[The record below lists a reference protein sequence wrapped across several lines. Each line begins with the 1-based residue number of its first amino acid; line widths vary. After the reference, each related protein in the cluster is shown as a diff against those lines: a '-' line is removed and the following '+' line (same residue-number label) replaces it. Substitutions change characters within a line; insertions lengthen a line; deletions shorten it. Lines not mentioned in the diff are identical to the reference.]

1 MTDTS
6 SPPGAGRPD
15 VVITHDFMETYGGA
29 ERLTE
34 EMAIAFPDAPVVT
47 LLARDS
53 VVERMGL
60 QGRVRAIAPSSKA
73 LFQHYRLLAPVWG
86 PVADLVRVPQADVVL
101 SSSYAYAHRMRP
113 PEAAP
118 VVCYCH
124 SPLRFAWSMT
134 EDYRSRWAPGGLRG
148 RTFELL
154 AATTRATDQRA
165 ARRIVSYLTSSE
177 YVAQQVRSFYHRN
190 VEVIGVPIDTN
201 MFVPSG
207 SDPDDYFLLVGRLL
221 EPYKRVGIAVEAFR
235 RLGRRLLIAGDGP
248 AMDELRATA
257 PPNVELLGYQDD
269 KSLVELMQNC
279 QAAIFPSRD
288 DFGLVPPEVMACGRP
303 VIAYGQGGAVHTV
316 VPGLTGA
323 FIEEQ
328 TADAIVA
335 AVEAFDPS
343 HYDPRAIREHALQW
357 DRVRFRERI
366 VDAVQRAYD
375 LNPIGDRRLG
385 DRRRGDRRRAG
396 ESRRAFRER
405 RRNERRT
412 GPRRADRTM

>member
-1 MTDTS
+1 MADA
-6 SPPGAGRPD
+6 PR

-29 ERLTE
+29 ERLTQ
-34 EMAIAFPDAPVVT
+34 EMAEAFPDAPVVT

-60 QGRVRAIAPSSKA
+60 TGRVRAIAPPSEQ
-73 LFQHYRLLAPVWG
+73 LFRHYRLLAPVWG
-86 PVADLVRVPQADVVL
+86 PIADLIRLPQADVVL

-134 EDYRSRWAPGGLRG
+134 EDYRGRWAPGGLRG

-154 AATTRATDQRA
+154 AATTRASDQRA
-165 ARRIVSYLTSSE
+165 ARRVVSYLTSSE

-190 VEVIGVPIDTN
+190 VEVIGVPIDTER
-201 MFVPSG
+201 FVPARTPERPG
-207 SDPDDYFLLVGRLL
+207 DYYLLVGRLL

-235 RLGRRLLIAGDGP
+235 RLGKRLVIAGDGP
-248 AMDELRATA
+248 AMAELRATA
-257 PPNVELLGYQDD
+257 PPNVELLGYQGDE
-269 KSLVELMQNC
+269 KLVELMQGC
-279 QAAIFPSRD
+279 QATIFPSRD
-288 DFGLVPPEVMACGRP
+288 DFGLVPLEVMACGRP
-303 VIAYGQGGAVHTV
+303 VIAFGEGGALHTV
-316 VPGLTGA
+316 VAGKTGE
-323 FIEEQ
+323 FIHEQ
-328 TADAIVA
+328 TPEAIVA
-335 AVEAFDPS
+335 AVEAFDS
-343 HYDPRAIREHALQW
+343 DRYDPLEIRRHAEQW
-357 DRVRFRERI
+357 SRERFRERV

-405 RRNERRT
+405 RRNDRRSRA
-412 GPRRADRTM
+412 RRAQRA

>member
-1 MTDTS
+1 MSDQ
-6 SPPGAGRPD
+6 PQ

-34 EMAIAFPDAPVVT
+34 EMALAFPEAPVVT

-60 QGRVRAIAPSSKA
+60 TGRVRAIAPASERMFK
-73 LFQHYRLLAPVWG
+73 HYRLGAPIWG
-86 PVADLVRVPQADVVL
+86 PVADMIRLPQADVVL

-134 EDYRSRWAPGGLRG
+134 EDYRGRWAPGGLRA
-148 RTFELL
+148 RAFDLL
-154 AATTRATDQRA
+154 AGVTRASDRRA
-165 ARRIVSYLTSSE
+165 ARRIVSYVTSSE

-190 VEVIGVPIDTN
+190 VEVIGVPIDTDR
-201 MFVPSG
+201 FVPSERE
-207 SDPDDYFLLVGRLL
+207 PDDYFLLVGRLL
-221 EPYKRVGIAVEAFR
+221 EPYKKVGITVEAFR
-235 RLGRRLLIAGDGP
+235 RLGLKLKIAGDGP
-248 AMDELRATA
+248 AMAELRRMA
-257 PPNVELLGYQDD
+257 PPNVELLGYQGDD
-269 KSLVELMQNC
+269 ALVELMQNC

-288 DFGLVPPEVMACGRP
+288 DFGLVPLEVMACGRP
-303 VIAYGQGGAVHTV
+303 VLAYGAGGALHTV
-316 VPGLTGA
+316 VAGKTGE
-323 FIEEQ
+323 FMPVQ
-328 TADAIVA
+328 TAAAIVE

-343 HYDPRAIREHALQW
+343 RYDARAIREHALGWSRQ
-357 DRVRFRERI
+357 RFRDRI

-385 DRRRGDRRRAG
+385 DRRRGDRRRSG
-396 ESRRAFRER
+396 EPRRAFRER
-405 RRNERRT
+405 RRDQRRATERRAE
-412 GPRRADRTM
+412 RA

>member
-1 MTDTS
+1 MADT
-6 SPPGAGRPD
+6 PK

-34 EMAIAFPDAPVVT
+34 EMALAFPDAPVVT

-60 QGRVRAIAPSSKA
+60 QGRVRAIGPSREWMYE
-73 LFQHYRLLAPVWG
+73 HYRLLAPLWG
-86 PVADLVRVPQADVVL
+86 PIADVSRLPEADVVL
-101 SSSYAYAHRMRP
+101 SSSYAYAHRLRP
-113 PEAAP
+113 KEAAP

-134 EDYRSRWAPGGLRG
+134 EDYRGRWAPGGLRA
-148 RTFELL
+148 RAFDLL
-154 AATTRATDQRA
+154 AGVTRASDQRA

-177 YVAQQVRSFYHRN
+177 YVAQQVRAFYHRN
-190 VEVIGVPIDTN
+190 VEVIGVPIDTDK
-201 MFVPSG
+201 FVPSQ

-221 EPYKRVGIAVEAFR
+221 EPYKKVGIAVEAFR

-248 AMDELRATA
+248 AMAELRAIA

-269 KSLVELMQNC
+269 ESLVELMQNC

-288 DFGLVPPEVMACGRP
+288 DFGLVPLEVMACGRP
-303 VIAYGQGGAVHTV
+303 VIAYGQGGALHTV
-316 VPGLTGA
+316 VAGKTGA
-323 FIEEQ
+323 FIDEQ
-328 TADAIVA
+328 TADDIVA
-335 AVEAFDPS
+335 AVEAFDPAA
-343 HYDPRAIREHALQW
+343 YDPAAIREHALHW
-357 DRVRFRERI
+357 SRDRFRERI
-366 VDAVQRAYD
+366 VDAVQRAYE

-385 DRRRGDRRRAG
+385 DRRQGDRRRLG

-405 RRNERRT
+405 RRSERRIA
-412 GPRRADRTM
+412 PRRTPR

>member
-1 MTDTS
+1 MT
-6 SPPGAGRPD
+6 PD

-34 EMAIAFPDAPVVT
+34 EMAQVFPDAPVVT

-60 QGRVRAIAPSSKA
+60 QGRVRAIAPSTERM
-73 LFQHYRLLAPVWG
+73 FRHYRLLAPAWG
-86 PVADLVRVPQADVVL
+86 PVADLARIPQADVVL
-101 SSSYAYAHRMRP
+101 SSSYAYAHRLRP

-134 EDYRSRWAPGGLRG
+134 EDYRSRWAPGGVLG
-148 RTFELL
+148 RTFDLL
-154 AATTRATDQRA
+154 AGVTRASDQRA

-190 VEVIGVPIDTN
+190 VEVIGVPIDTER
-201 MFVPSG
+201 FVPSRSG
-207 SDPDDYFLLVGRLL
+207 PDDYFLLVGRLL
-221 EPYKRVGIAVEAFR
+221 EPYKKVGIAVDAFR

-248 AMDELRATA
+248 AMAELRAIA

-269 KSLVELMQNC
+269 TSLIELMQSC

-288 DFGLVPPEVMACGRP
+288 DFGLVPLEVMACGRP
-303 VIAYGQGGAVHTV
+303 VIAYGQGGALHTV
-316 VPGLTGA
+316 VPGKTGE
-323 FIEEQ
+323 FMPEQ
-328 TADAIVA
+328 TAEAIVA
-335 AVEAFDPS
+335 AVEAFDAGA
-343 HYDPRAIREHALQW
+343 YDPAAIRTHAEQW
-357 DRVRFRERI
+357 ARARFRERI
-366 VDAVQRAYD
+366 ADAVQRAYD

-385 DRRRGDRRRAG
+385 DRRRGDRRRG

-405 RRNERRT
+405 RRKERRLQA
-412 GPRRADRTM
+412 RRAQRG

>member
-1 MTDTS
+1 MEAA
-6 SPPGAGRPD
+6 GAPT

-34 EMAIAFPDAPVVT
+34 EMAMAFPDAPVVT

-60 QGRVRAIAPSSKA
+60 TGRVRSIAPPSDAMFK
-73 LFQHYRLLAPVWG
+73 HYRLGAPVWG
-86 PVADLVRVPQADVVL
+86 PVADLIRLPPADVVL

-113 PEAAP
+113 KEAAP

-134 EDYRSRWAPGGLRG
+134 EDYRGRWAPGGVRA
-148 RTFELL
+148 RAFNLL
-154 AATTRATDQRA
+154 AGLTRASDQRA

-177 YVAQQVRSFYHRN
+177 YVAGQVRAFYHRN
-190 VEVIGVPIDTN
+190 VEVIGVPIDTDK
-201 MFVPSG
+201 FVPSG
-207 SDPDDYFLLVGRLL
+207 REPDDYFLLVGRLL

-248 AMDELRATA
+248 AMDELRAIA

-269 KSLVELMQNC
+269 DALVGLMQNC

-303 VIAYGQGGAVHTV
+303 VIAYGEGGALHTV
-316 VPGLTGA
+316 VAGKTGE
-323 FIEEQ
+323 FIDQQ
-328 TADAIVA
+328 TPEAIVA
-335 AVEAFDPS
+335 AVEAFDPAR
-343 HYDPRAIREHALQW
+343 YDAEAIREHALQW
-357 DRVRFRERI
+357 SRERFRERI
-366 VDAVQRAYD
+366 VDAVQRAYE

-385 DRRRGDRRRAG
+385 DRRRGDRRRSG

-405 RRNERRT
+405 RRRERRI
-412 GPRRADRTM
+412 GPRRAERG